1 MVTLFDTSA
10 LVAALVGNHPQ
21 FTWADAQV
29 EAAEERGSVAVCA
42 HTLAEAYAVMTAHP
56 KLRYPPARVVEVLS
70 DLTGRWTVLPLGETD
85 YLNAIARCRNLGLQ
99 GGAVYDTLIAQAA
112 VHADVTGL
120 VTLNAR
126 HFVRLGDDVQRL
138 VIAPD
143 T

>member
-29 EAAEERGSVAVCA
+29 QAAQERGALAVCA
-42 HTLAEAYAVMTAHP
+42 HTLAEAYAVMTAPP

-70 DLTGRWTVLPLGETD
+70 DLTGHWTVLPLGEAD
-85 YLNAIARCRNLGLQ
+85 YLDAMTRCRDLGLQ

-112 VHADVTGL
+112 VRAGVTGL
-120 VTLNAR
+120 VTLNAK

-138 VIAPD
+138 VTAPD